1 MLAIPTRS
9 ERQLIIYTLLH
20 EPYIRSFL
28 FSTWPAIRYGLSGSD
43 KVAGTE
49 GERSKE
55 RFSFL
60 RPVGRNP
67 QGSGGAALN
76 PTRVWTQPPHL
87 IIVIVGIGIPLAE

>member
-1 MLAIPTRS
+1 M
-9 ERQLIIYTLLH
+9 
-20 EPYIRSFL
+20 
-28 FSTWPAIRYGLSGSD
+28 
-43 KVAGTE
+43 AGTE